1 MRTFKLT
8 LVSFATKIKELG
20 GMKVL
25 GRTIYARNLWRIIDK
40 FQTLPTPNRGLI
52 PDITTIQMEYILEEM
67 KIDQE
72 ERERLEKGIDSNNA
86 KQFFDNESDWWD
98 NPTDEPFA
106 DDPQSDEDFSRELGE
121 FLDNDS
127 KSKMLNQMESLANME
142 DIDET
147 QEAKV
152 QEEYNKRWEAVTKL
166 LEGGADTVKA
176 YRQSL
181 HKKASEANTEDSVD
195 SHAKLA
201 PVDLTDDDSEQAK
214 LAKKALENTK
224 RALQRGDFN

>member
-1 MRTFKLT
+1 MQ
-8 LVSFATKIKELG
+8 VGFATKIKELG

-40 FQTLPTPNRGLI
+40 FHTLPTPERGLI
-52 PDITTIQMEYILEEM
+52 PGITTTQMEYILEEM

-72 ERERLEKGIDSNNA
+72 ERERLEKGVDANNA
-86 KQFFDNESDWWD
+86 KQFFDNESDWWE
-98 NPTDEPFA
+98 NPASEPFA

-127 KSKMLNQMESLANME
+127 KAKMLTQMEGLANMD

-166 LEGGADTVKA
+166 LEGGNESIRA
-176 YRQSL
+176 YRQNL
-181 HKKASEANTEDSVD
+181 HKKDAGANNGTLEDD
-195 SHAKLA
+195 SHQTLK
-201 PVDLTDDDSEQAK
+201 PVDLSDNESEQAK

-224 RALQRGDFN
+224 KAIQGGYFN